1 MRGLLK
7 TLSPLRRGLMQLL
20 RVATLTRVNDAK
32 TIQMVQLETL
42 SGEVIEVPRIQD
54 YGLTSVPLQ
63 EAKGVVAAIGGNTN
77 GYVVIK
83 MDDHRY
89 RLVNLEPGEVALYDD
104 QGQFVHLKRNGHMHA
119 KALTKLTVDSPLTV
133 FTGDVQALGE
143 ITDRLNTGGI
153 SMHDMRT
160 TYDGH
165 NHPGDS
171 GGNTGTPNQEMS

>member
-1 MRGLLK
+1 MRGFLK

-104 QGQFVHLKRNGHMHA
+104 QGQFVHLKRDGHIHA
-119 KALTKLTVDSPLTV
+119 KANTQLTITAPLTL
-133 FTGDVQALGE
+133 FEGDVQATGE
-143 ITDRLNTGGI
+143 ITDRINSGGL
-153 SMHDMRT
+153 SMQDMRT
-160 TYDGH
+160 TYNGH

-171 GGNTGTPNQEMS
+171 GGNTGSPNQEMS

>member
-1 MRGLLK
+1 MRALLK
-7 TLSPLRRGLMQLL
+7 TLAPLRRGIAQLL
-20 RVATLTRVNDAK
+20 RVGRLIRVNDAK

-63 EAKGVVAAIGGNTN
+63 EAKGVVAAIGGKTN

-104 QGQFVHLKRNGHMHA
+104 QGQFIHLKRDGHIHA
-119 KALTKLTVDSPLTV
+119 KANTQLTVTAPLTV
-133 FTGDVQALGE
+133 FEGEIKATGE
-143 ITDRLNTGGI
+143 ITDRINTGGL
-153 SMHDMRT
+153 SMQGMRT
-160 TYDGH
+160 TYNGH
-165 NHPGDS
+165 NHSGDS
-171 GGNTGTPNQEMS
+171 GGSTGTPNQDMS